1 MPSTHTT
8 DPSTAAAARF
18 EAEMFTSLARNAL
31 RRADMLLDGV
41 TGPDPGTLALAKI
54 CATTIEEE
62 DNLGLER
69 GSDWVDDLLDMM
81 QLLAR
86 KGAR

>member
-1 MPSTHTT
+1 MPSTPIT
-8 DPSTAAAARF
+8 DAPVSTAARF
-18 EAEMFTSLARNAL
+18 EAKMFTDLARQAC
-31 RRADMLLDGV
+31 RRADMLLNG
-41 TGPDPGTLALAKI
+41 TIEPDPGTLALAKI

-69 GSDWVDDLLDMM
+69 GSDWTDDLLDMM

-86 KGAR
+86 KG